1 MVKLLTKNCEDKRK
15 KILIYGYGNP
25 GRQDDGLGPA
35 LAEAVEKLN
44 YTNVK
49 CDSNYQLNVE
59 DAAEIAEY
67 DIVLFVDASKCEVDG
82 LTLSR
87 IYPVKEASFS
97 SHSVSAESVLAICR
111 DHFGN
116 VPESWMLGIKGYEF
130 DIIEELTSKA
140 YENLEYAVD
149 FVKLLIERWRDQ

>member
-1 MVKLLTKNCEDKRK
+1 MTRNCEGKEK
-15 KILIYGYGNP
+15 KILILGYGNP

-35 LAEAVEKLN
+35 LVEEVEKFG
-44 YTNVK
+44 YGYVK

-59 DAAEIAEY
+59 DAAEIAEH
-67 DIVLFVDASKCEVDG
+67 DIVLFVDASKGEIDG

-111 DHFGN
+111 DHFEKI
-116 VPESWMLGIKGYEF
+116 PEAWMLGIKGYEF
-130 DIIEELTSKA
+130 DIVEEITLKA
-140 YENLEYAVD
+140 SENLNYAVD
-149 FVKLLIERWRDQ
+149 FVKLLIEKWRNR